1 MQNNQYDQHGHV
13 RGVKTSGAGLI
24 RATLGS
30 AVAAGAILTLFWL
43 PAEYGVDL
51 TGLGRPMGL
60 TEMGEIK
67 QGLYAEAAAEEAI
80 PATDPQLLARL
91 DAIEAQLAML
101 VSTGVTVAPPAV
113 EETPAEVSQAEV
125 TTWRDTW
132 SFTLQPDEG
141 IEAKL
146 RMTKGQEAIFEW
158 TANGSVLN
166 YDMHGDGDGSIS
178 YEQGRGELS
187 QEGTLTA
194 AFDGNH
200 GWYWRNRTDDP
211 VTFTL
216 NVRGEYDRLLTP

>member
-67 QGLYAEAAAEEAI
+67 QGLYAEAAAEAAI

-91 DAIEAQLAML
+91 DTIEAQLAML

-158 TANGSVLN
+158 NANGSVLN

-178 YEQGRGELS
+178 YEQGRGEPS

-200 GWYWRNRTDDP
+200 GWYWRNRTDEP

>member
-43 PAEYGVDL
+43 PAEYGIDL

-67 QGLYAEAAAEEAI
+67 QGLYAEAAAEAAI
-80 PATDPQLLARL
+80 PATDPKLLDRL
-91 DAIEAQLAML
+91 DAIEEQLAVL
-101 VSTGVTVAPPAV
+101 VASGVTAAIPAVEDAPPA
-113 EETPAEVSQAEV
+113 EDTS
-125 TTWRDTW
+125 WRDTW

-146 RMTKGQEAIFEW
+146 RMTKDQEAIFEW

-166 YDMHGDGDGSIS
+166 FDMHGDGDGSIS
-178 YEQGRGELS
+178 YEQGRGEPS

-200 GWYWRNRTDDP
+200 GWYWRNRTDAP

-216 NVRGEYDRLLTP
+216 NVRGQYDRLLTP

>member
-1 MQNNQYDQHGHV
+1 MQNSQYDQHGHV

-30 AVAAGAILTLFWL
+30 TVAAGAILTLFWL
-43 PAEYGVDL
+43 PAEYGIDL

-67 QGLYAEAAAEEAI
+67 QGLYAEVAAEA
-80 PATDPQLLARL
+80 ASAPQLLARL

-113 EETPAEVSQAEV
+113 EEIPVEVPQAEV

-132 SFTLQPDEG
+132 SFTLQPGEG

-178 YEQGRGELS
+178 YEQGRGEPS

-194 AFDGNH
+194 AFDGTH
-200 GWYWRNRTDDP
+200 GWYWRNRTDNP

-216 NVRGEYDRLLTP
+216 NVRGDYDRLLTP